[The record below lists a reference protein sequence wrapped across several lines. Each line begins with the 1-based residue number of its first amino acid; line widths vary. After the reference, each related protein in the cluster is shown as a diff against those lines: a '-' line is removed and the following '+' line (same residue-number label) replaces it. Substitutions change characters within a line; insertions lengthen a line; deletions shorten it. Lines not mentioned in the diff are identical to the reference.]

1 MRKVISY
8 YLLEVLLISLLL
20 FPFISINVFY
30 FVEDLSELPSDSLA
44 TVNEDE
50 DPALIGALSGLALD
64 SDDDS
69 EDE

>member
-1 MRKVISY
+1 MCTQSW
-8 YLLEVLLISLLL
+8 LLNHIDEK
-20 FPFISINVFY
+20 
-30 FVEDLSELPSDSLA
+30 EDLSELPSDSLA